1 MIAELLLIVD
11 LLNRRKRSTPTISQP
26 DIIQQLKPQEP
37 TPIRPPSGYTIDLNK
52 FRYLKDL

>member
-37 TPIRPPSGYTIDLNK
+37 TPIRPPSGYQIDLDLI
-52 FRYLKDL
+52 RYLK